1 MNRLIKISFLF
12 ILLFFNVFHVKAN
25 INYFQK
31 IDSAISSPKNK
42 KVDSVLQR
50 FADSTKVGFWIYKNL
65 YEQPTKDDGEIART
79 YSGNNKDN
87 LYRFHGKIIRNIYIK
102 QLDPFGTD
110 VNDTLIKKYGT
121 IENLGNKI
129 NISSREGNI
138 KNQLL
143 FKKGDTLDALTLRE
157 SERLLRRQE
166 YIRDSRIIV
175 PANTKKNAD
184 SVDVIVI
191 VQDRWS
197 INASAGVSTTASDFK
212 LTESNFLGTGTRIVQ
227 GGNYNFEKMK
237 FTDWSGELKDIN
249 IKNTYIDGSVFYNIR
264 PDMRWHGVN
273 FERTFYSPLTKW
285 AGSAGITRYIQN
297 LEYDL
302 FKDGSIIPAT
312 LSYNVADFWLGRS
325 LAISKRNIAGRST
338 SFILGSRYVNTKFF
352 ERPSLNLDT
361 NNSYQDRQMLLFNL
375 GISTRRYYKDKKI
388 FRFGNTEDVPEGRSF
403 TVIGGYYNEGV
414 EDYIYNALKFSA
426 GQNVEGIGY
435 FSGAVQYGVFF
446 NNYIASRGVLNL
458 DLSYFS
464 NLLTRGRW
472 NMRQFIYLQAT
483 NGLNRIAGEHITLNG
498 RGNGGLYGFNSFA
511 VMGQN
516 KSLLKFESIIYTPF
530 NYAGIQVAAVVFAGF
545 GKIGRQSP
553 MYSYINENTIYQAY
567 GLGFLIRKENLVVN
581 TIQISFAYYPN
592 LPDGTGNQIR
602 YNPIGINNLNLR
614 DFDVTKPDFVNY
626 R

>member
-1 MNRLIKISFLF
+1 MNRLKIINLFL
-12 ILLFFNVFHVKAN
+12 IIFFTAALETKAN
-25 INYFQK
+25 YLTIQQ
-31 IDSAISSPKNK
+31 IDSANTKNK
-42 KVDSVLQR
+42 KVDSVLKR
-50 FADSTKVGFWIYKNL
+50 FADSTKVGYWIYKNL

-87 LYRFHGKIIRNIYIK
+87 LYRFHGKIIRKIYIK

-110 VNDTLIKKYGT
+110 VNDTLIKRYGT
-121 IENLGNKI
+121 IENIGNKI

-138 KNQLL
+138 RNQLL
-143 FKKGDTLDALTLRE
+143 FKKGDTLDVLTVRE

-175 PANTKKNAD
+175 PAGTKRTSD

-197 INASAGVSTTASDFK
+197 INASAGLSTTAGDFK
-212 LTESNFLGTGTRIVQ
+212 LTETNFLGTGTRIVQ

-249 IKNTYIDGSVFYNIR
+249 IKNTYIDGSLYYNIR
-264 PDMRWHGVN
+264 PDLRWHGVN

-285 AGSAGITRYIQN
+285 AGSAGITRFVQS

-312 LSYNVADFWLGRS
+312 LSYNIADFWLGRS
-325 LAISKRNIAGRST
+325 LAISKRDIAGRST
-338 SFILGSRYVNTKFF
+338 SFIIGSRYVNTKFF
-352 ERPSLNLDT
+352 EKPSLNLDT
-361 NNSYQDRQMLLFNL
+361 NNSYQNRQMILFNL
-375 GISTRRYYKDKKI
+375 GIATRRYYKDKKI
-388 FRFGNTEDVPEGRSF
+388 FRFGNTEDVPEGRNF
-403 TVIGGYYNEGV
+403 TVIGGYYNEGS
-414 EDYIYNALKFSA
+414 EDYIYNAFKFSS
-426 GQNVEGIGY
+426 GQNIEGFGY
-435 FSGAVQYGVFF
+435 VSGAIQYGVFF
-446 NNYIASRGVLNL
+446 NEYIASRGVLNL

-464 NLLTRGRW
+464 NLWTYGKW

-483 NGLNRIAGEHITLNG
+483 NGLNRIAGEYITLNG
-498 RGNGGLYGFNSFA
+498 RGNEGLYGFNSFA

-530 NYAGIQVAAVVFAGF
+530 NYAGIQIAAVVFAGF
-545 GKIGRQSP
+545 GKIGRP
-553 MYSYINENTIYQAY
+553 NPTYAFINENTIYQAY

-581 TIQISFAYYPN
+581 TIQISFGYYPN

-614 DFDVTKPDFVNY
+614 DFDISKPDFVNY